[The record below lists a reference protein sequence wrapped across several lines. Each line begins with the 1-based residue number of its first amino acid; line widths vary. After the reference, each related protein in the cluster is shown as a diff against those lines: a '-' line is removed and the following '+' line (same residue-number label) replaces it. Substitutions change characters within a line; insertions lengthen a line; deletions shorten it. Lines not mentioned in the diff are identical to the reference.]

1 MTISTTVQNA
11 VTAAANSTTTPTST
25 TASAAAATSATAA
38 TNAQMNYNN
47 FLKLLTTQLKNQ
59 DPTAPTDT
67 NQLTQQIA
75 TLSQVEQQITTNNDL
90 QSLITLFGANSSSN
104 MVGYIGKQVET
115 AGNQVVLQNK
125 MANVVYS
132 LPTAATTANVT
143 ITDSTGKVVLNAA
156 GTTLAG
162 RNQVGWTGL
171 DNNGNQLAD
180 GTYTVSV
187 TAKDA
192 SGKAIAATTSTV
204 GVVTSIDTSS
214 GTSTLSIGNVSVPL
228 NAVTRVS

>member
-67 NQLTQQIA
+67 NQLTLQIA
-75 TLSQVEQQITTNNDL
+75 TLIQVEQQITTNNDL